1 MTQNIPIQFIR
12 LPEVIKVTGLSR
24 STIYAKVNPN
34 LKYFDPSF
42 PKPIKLTSG
51 NKGATA
57 WSLQEILNWM
67 KSRLD
72 DR

>member
-1 MTQNIPIQFIR
+1 MTQKIPLQFIR
-12 LPEVIKVTGLSR
+12 LPEVKKITGLSR
-24 STIYAKVNPN
+24 SSIYAKINPDSP
-34 LKYFDPSF
+34 YFDPSF
-42 PKPIKLTSG
+42 PKPIKLTAG

-57 WSLQEILNWM
+57 WSLQEILIWM